1 MNISLNEQLK
11 KLRREKGNTQEDLAT
26 HLGITIQA
34 VSKWERGEGYP
45 DITLLPSIASFYG
58 VSIDD
63 LLGVG
68 KIEREKRLEEYLE
81 KNAELFHNGK
91 TSERVS
97 LWREARREFP
107 NDLSVICELMSALDD
122 EGFGENADEVIELGE
137 RILDESAN
145 STQRGRAIQSLCF
158 TYYYVKGDAA
168 SAKRYAQMAGDYSVT
183 RNEMIPHFLDGDE
196 AVEYC
201 QRNIQRLVAMI
212 GHNTR
217 LICRKGE
224 YTPEE
229 TVKACQFEI
238 DCYDLLYTDGNCG
251 FYHVRY
257 SEAYLGMARN
267 YLRLGEKEKAV
278 DCIEK
283 ALGHAKSFDEL
294 KDGMFTSFM
303 VNKLE
308 ISSILSVKNHE
319 QTQTDLILR
328 EIKKDAFSE
337 MHHEPRI
344 KALLKSLD

>member
-11 KLRREKGNTQEDLAT
+11 KLRREKRKTQEDLAN
-26 HLGITIQA
+26 HLGITMQA

-45 DITLLPSIASFYG
+45 DITLLPSIASFYA

-68 KIEREKRLEEYLE
+68 KIEREKRLEEYSE
-81 KNAELFHNGK
+81 KNAELFHKGK
-91 TSERVS
+91 TSERVL

-122 EGFGENADEVIELGE
+122 EGLSDNADEVIDLGE

-145 STQRGRAIQSLCF
+145 SSQRGRAIQSLCF
-158 TYYYVKGDAA
+158 TYYYVKGDAE
-168 SAKRYAQMAGDYSVT
+168 SAKKYAEMSGDYSAT
-183 RNEMIPHFLDGDE
+183 KNEMMPHFLTGDE
-196 AVEYC
+196 AVKYC
-201 QRNIQRLVAMI
+201 QRNIQRLVEMI

-267 YLRLGEKEKAV
+267 CLRLGEKEKAI
-278 DCIEK
+278 DCVEK
-283 ALGHAKSFDEL
+283 AVGHAKRFDKL
-294 KDGMFTSFM
+294 KDGRFTSFM

-319 QTQTDLILR
+319 QTQTALIFR
-328 EIKKDAFSE
+328 ELKKDAFSE
-337 MHHEPRI
+337 LHREPRI
-344 KALLKSLD
+344 KAILKSLD